1 MWIGSLRLSFGRP
14 IGGPFPIN
22 ERPNNRREKTNNLE
36 SSRSTTAMATVVS
49 TIETTRSFSLC
60 EWMSQIALGL
70 KMFTPFT
77 AQIGST
83 ATIATATAPRLTM
96 THPTTRPK
104 KEEDA
109 NPMSIVQ
116 KSRLI
121 TNTGAPS
128 TFRFTISQFTIKP
141 PPPSLSID
149 RPAKRPPQRYKMT
162 LAQVWD
168 FLKF

>member
-1 MWIGSLRLSFGRP
+1 MVFFISFLATITSMWIGSLRLSFGRP

-22 ERPNNRREKTNNLE
+22 ERPNNRQEKTNNLE

-83 ATIATATAPRLTM
+83 ATIAIATAL
-96 THPTTRPK
+96 PTNDDSPHHTTKERGGCRPDVYRSK
-104 KEEDA
+104 VAPHHEHGR
-109 NPMSIVQ
+109 SI
-116 KSRLI
+116 
-121 TNTGAPS
+121 NFP
-128 TFRFTISQFTIKP
+128 FHH
-141 PPPSLSID
+141 
-149 RPAKRPPQRYKMT
+149 
-162 LAQVWD
+162 
-168 FLKF
+168 